1 MASDWP
7 RTILQPG
14 CFCLAFLLTRFGNQ
28 EAQYHPVEYGDYI
41 DDMGDGIMDTAWHY
55 VSR

>member
-7 RTILQPG
+7 RTFFTARL
-14 CFCLAFLLTRFGNQ
+14 FCLAFLLTRFGNQ
-28 EAQYHPVEYGDYI
+28 EAQYHSVEYRDYI
-41 DDMGDGIMDTAWHY
+41 DDMGDGIMDTAWRY